1 MIRKGFSLNYLP
13 LKTYTSMEVGT
24 GTEPVQEYDAT
35 ANVYYPDRTL
45 SPLVLTPIIGYSD
58 PNDGSETPNAA
69 ASLTNG
75 HWYRLDNTTSGQ
87 LDSTTEITSG
97 TTYIIDTLAG
107 SATYGRIQIMEN
119 VQPGNPVTYVFRA
132 ILPHPGGE
140 QKIVESRWQAR
151 SKAVATIPTLSIDNA
166 TEVMY
171 DPWGS
176 EDTITFNPV
185 LRPNIAGAV
194 YAWESLH
201 GTSWGPVCAS
211 LLDWPVE
218 KVGNGVKVKQS
229 VMPDRIDLR
238 CTASIP
244 VSGGGNLTQTV
255 TVAIVRRLPK
265 YTPKLFGVM
274 DVRSDVKSI
283 SPRAQIEVAG
293 RIQSDLKDEL
303 EIIWKNAAGDTV
315 GYGLNPVI
323 PLSALKGVL
332 DIGFDDVDPG
342 GWKALVD
349 DDGAFIVDDD
359 GSLIIVK

>member
-1 MIRKGFSLNYLP
+1 MIRKGFSLNYRP
-13 LKTYTSMEVGT
+13 LKTYTSMEAGT

-35 ANVYYPDRTL
+35 SNVYYPDRTL
-45 SPLVLTPIIGYSD
+45 SPLVLTPIVGFSD

-75 HWYRLDNTTSGQ
+75 HWYRLDNSTSGQ
-87 LDSTTEITSG
+87 LDSTTEINSG

-132 ILPHPGGE
+132 TLTHPGGE

-151 SKAVATIPTLSIDNA
+151 SKAVTNIPALSIDNA

-176 EDTITFNPV
+176 EDIISFNPV
-185 LRPNIAGAV
+185 LKPAVPGAT

-201 GTSWGPVCAS
+201 GTTWGPVCDT
-211 LLDWPVE
+211 LLDWAVE
-218 KVGNGVKVKQS
+218 KSGNGVKVRQS

-244 VSGGGNLTQTV
+244 VAGGGSLTQTV
-255 TVAIVRRLPK
+255 AVSLVRRLPK
-265 YTPKLFGVM
+265 YTPRLFGVIDITE
-274 DVRSDVKSI
+274 DVRSI
-283 SPRAQIEVAG
+283 SPRAQIEVGG
-293 RIQSDLKDEL
+293 RIQTDLKGEL
-303 EIIWKNAAGDTV
+303 EIVWKNAAGDTV

-323 PLSALKGVL
+323 PLSALKGTL
-332 DIGFDDVDPG
+332 DIGFDDADPG

-349 DDGAFIVDDD
+349 DDGSFIVDDD
-359 GSLIIVK
+359 GALFIVK